1 MTDNVYRI
9 VCTNNNLRNS
19 LLWGLTFISDKL
31 NFRWRQIAILLRT
44 LSLKKKRQI
53 KSKKLNVEITPRTSL
68 KHIVKL
74 VCLLAKRFAF
84 DALLVFL
91 RCVFFTKVSPYFG
104 LTNRFRLLR
113 RLEAIVDSSKHL
125 LHKNAKFSCEH
136 LSFRYSSPD
145 IPEEKR
151 QCMIYTYIIHS
162 MSEKENFSNLN
173 RIFYVANTNIDHIAP
188 RIDEV

>member
-1 MTDNVYRI
+1 MSVERKKINVNRSVKLLKVFMTDNVYRI

-44 LSLKKKRQI
+44 LSLKKEKQI

-74 VCLLAKRFAF
+74 ACLLPKHFAF

-151 QCMIYTYIIHS
+151 S
-162 MSEKENFSNLN
+162 MYDLYLHNSL
-173 RIFYVANTNIDHIAP
+173 
-188 RIDEV
+188 